1 MLKVGDR
8 APAIDL
14 PASDGTTFHLADRLR
29 EGRWVVLYFFP
40 AAFTPGCTAESKRFR
55 DNAPELRELGADVVG
70 ISTDDHKTQCR
81 FAESMAVTFPILA
94 DEGAVASR
102 AYGVLWPLLE
112 RPRRATFVISPSGTI
127 EAVFWHEIQVS
138 KHLDDVFAFLRK
150 RIAA

>member
-14 PASDGTTFHLADRLR
+14 PSSAGSVFHLSERTAA
-29 EGRWVVLYFFP
+29 GRWVVLYFFP

-55 DNAPELRELGADVVG
+55 DNTPELSVLGADVIG
-70 ISTDDHKTQCR
+70 ISTDDAKTQCR
-81 FAESMAVTFPILA
+81 FAESLQVSFPLLA
-94 DEGAVASR
+94 DEGGKLSR
-102 AYGVLWPLLE
+102 AYGVLWPLLAK
-112 RPRRATFVISPSGTI
+112 PRRATFVISPRGVI
-127 EAVFWHEIQVS
+127 EAVFWHEIQVN